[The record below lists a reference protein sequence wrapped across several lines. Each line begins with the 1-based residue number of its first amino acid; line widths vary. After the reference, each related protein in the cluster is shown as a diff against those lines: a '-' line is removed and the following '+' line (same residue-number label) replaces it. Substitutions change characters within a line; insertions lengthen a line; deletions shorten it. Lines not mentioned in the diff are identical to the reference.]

1 MATNLPF
8 CQMVRASGLAEPW
21 THSHEESKF
30 DQFGWRCTTKESG
43 FGISTLVGNYNE
55 DRFDLKHRLKSK
67 PLPSQVWP
75 GSQQKV
81 ELSCLFTV
89 YIIYILSLLVQSL
102 MHQSSR
108 GSNHIG
114 QWSYKNPLYVALHT
128 KHVGE
133 EILPTPRLF
142 SLILTSI
149 LIRCGFG
156 ISA

>member
-75 GSQQKV
+75 GSQQKI

-89 YIIYILSLLVQSL
+89 LLYIIYILSLLVPSL
-102 MHQSSR
+102 MHQSSG
-108 GSNHIG
+108 GSNRIG

-128 KHVGE
+128 NKHAVK

-142 SLILTSI
+142 SLNLTSI
-149 LIRCGFG
+149 
-156 ISA
+156 

>member
-75 GSQQKV
+75 GSQQKI

-89 YIIYILSLLVQSL
+89 YTLYYLHPFFTCPVTNASNFSGFESHRTMKLQKPTACCLV
-102 MHQSSR
+102 HQTCSQRNITHS
-108 GSNHIG
+108 
-114 QWSYKNPLYVALHT
+114 KV
-128 KHVGE
+128 
-133 EILPTPRLF
+133 
-142 SLILTSI
+142 ILTESDKYFNKMW
-149 LIRCGFG
+149 LWD
-156 ISA
+156 